1 MNLEVLS
8 QILSKLQRSRTS
20 WWRNT
25 AAANTAPALA
35 GQHSTVPSFTV
46 AKYLGKIIGRMCC
59 IYSRKTRDDP
69 NYFVRESEVDPGVST
84 PGHSV
89 CSEKLSTRSLLKG
102 SLWGGVEGRVVCK
115 KGRLWHKSHGYR
127 NNSSWGRAWSSCLLQ
142 HQNPAIPCGVA
153 WVMSFYLSFGFN
165 SLFQITH
172 KKQSGHHLPLR
183 DGVLF
188 QRALPRVVTLQVQLW
203 GKNSPWYESG
213 KELNVS
219 ITSSLCSLWPTS
231 EPLNLFFVL

>member
-1 MNLEVLS
+1 M
-8 QILSKLQRSRTS
+8 
-20 WWRNT
+20 
-25 AAANTAPALA
+25 
-35 GQHSTVPSFTV
+35 
-46 AKYLGKIIGRMCC
+46 
-59 IYSRKTRDDP
+59 
-69 NYFVRESEVDPGVST
+69 
-84 PGHSV
+84 
-89 CSEKLSTRSLLKG
+89 
-102 SLWGGVEGRVVCK
+102 EGRVVCK
-115 KGRLWHKSHGYR
+115 KGRLRHKSHGYR

-142 HQNPAIPCGVA
+142 HQNPVIPCGVA

-172 KKQSGHHLPLR
+172 KKQSGHRLPLR

-203 GKNSPWYESG
+203 GENSPWYESG